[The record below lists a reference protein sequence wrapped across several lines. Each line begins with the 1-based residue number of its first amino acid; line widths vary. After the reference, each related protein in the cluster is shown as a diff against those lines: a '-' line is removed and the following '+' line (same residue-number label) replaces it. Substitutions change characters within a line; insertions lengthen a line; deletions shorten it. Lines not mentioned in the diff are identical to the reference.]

1 MKKEKIDNIRHS
13 LAHILAMAVKEKDPG
28 VKFAIGPVIENGFY
42 YDFEFSE
49 GFSLSDKDL
58 KDIQK
63 RMKKLVSKKI
73 DFEEKEVAEKRALGL
88 FKDQPYKTKLIKEF
102 AQEDK
107 KITTYES
114 GDFIDLCEGPHVKNS
129 EEINTDAFKLTHL
142 AGAYW
147 RGDEKNKMLTRIY
160 GVAFETKEKLD
171 EYLALQEEA
180 KKRDHR
186 KLGKQLGLYTIDSNV
201 GIGLPLWKPKGAMI
215 LTLLR
220 RWFEDE
226 QLKLGYVP
234 VSTPHI
240 GRKTLWET
248 SGHWGFYNNSM
259 YPPIELGQ
267 TLEDYQDKRPAK
279 ETEIYLLKPM
289 NCPFHMAI
297 YNDDLHSYRNL
308 PLKYYEFGTVYRYE
322 QKGELGGLT
331 RVRGFTQDDAHIF
344 CTKEQLEDELK
355 NIIDFAF
362 FVLKDT
368 FDFDIAIYA
377 SLRDSKNKDKYLG
390 TDEDWNIAERTI
402 KEILEKK
409 GIEYIEEEGEAAFYG
424 PKMDFKVRDSLGREH
439 QLSTIQV
446 DFNLPERFDMHYKN
460 AEGKDVRPFIIHRAL
475 LGSLER
481 FMGILIEHYAG
492 AFPLWLSPLQV
503 RVLPIAD
510 VHKEYAREIF
520 ETLKTAGIRIE
531 IDDTN
536 ETLGKK
542 IRNSKLE
549 KIPYFLVIGDKEVES
564 KTVTVESRD
573 RGNEGALS
581 IEDLLQKL
589 QKEIAEKQKQKTE
602 KK

>member
-1 MKKEKIDNIRHS
+1 MKKEKINNIRHS

-73 DFEEKEVAEKRALGL
+73 DFVEKEVTEKRALGL
-88 FKDQPYKTKLIKEF
+88 FKDQPYKTELIKEL
-102 AQEDK
+102 AEKDK
-107 KITTYES
+107 KITIYES
-114 GDFIDLCEGPHVKNS
+114 RDFIDLCEGPHVKNS
-129 EEINTDAFKLTHL
+129 EEINTDAFKLNKI

-147 RGDEKNKMLTRIY
+147 KGDEKNIMLTRIY
-160 GVAFETKEKLD
+160 GVAFETKDELD
-171 EYLALQEEA
+171 KYLALQEEA

-186 KLGKQLGLYTIDSNV
+186 KLGKNLGLYMIDPNV
-201 GIGLPLWKPKGAMI
+201 GLGLPLWKPKGAMI
-215 LTLLR
+215 LTMLR

-226 QLKLGYVP
+226 QLKNDYMPLY
-234 VSTPHI
+234 TPHI
-240 GRKTLWET
+240 GRRSLWET
-248 SGHWGFYNNSM
+248 SGHWGFYNDSM

-267 TLEDYQDKRPAK
+267 TLADYQDKRPTK
-279 ETEIYLLKPM
+279 ENEIYLLKPM

-297 YNDDLHSYRNL
+297 YNDDLHSYREL
-308 PLKYYEFGTVYRYE
+308 PIKYYEFGTVYRYE

-331 RVRGFTQDDAHIF
+331 RVRGFTQDDAHII
-344 CTKEQLEDELK
+344 CSEEQLKDEMK
-355 NIIDFAF
+355 KIIDFAF

-368 FDFDIAIYA
+368 FGFEISLYASMRDKKSNKWLGKPEDWDIAE
-377 SLRDSKNKDKYLG
+377 K
-390 TDEDWNIAERTI
+390 TI
-402 KEILEKK
+402 KEILEEKK
-409 GIEYIEEEGEAAFYG
+409 IDYIEEEGEAAFYG
-424 PKMDFKVRDSLGREH
+424 PKMDFKVRDSLGREW
-439 QLSTIQV
+439 QLSTIQF
-446 DFNLPERFDMHYKN
+446 DFNLPERFDMYYKN
-460 AEGKDVRPFIIHRAL
+460 AEGQNVRPFIIHRAL

-510 VHKEYAREIF
+510 VHKEYAKEVF
-520 ETLKTAGIRIE
+520 KTLKTAGIRVE
-531 IDDTN
+531 IDGTN

-573 RGNEGALS
+573 RGNEGS
-581 IEDLLQKL
+581 ISVEELLQKL
-589 QKEIAEKQKQKTE
+589 QKEITEKQKQKN
-602 KK
+602 

>member
-1 MKKEKIDNIRHS
+1 
-13 LAHILAMAVKEKDPG
+13 
-28 VKFAIGPVIENGFY
+28 
-42 YDFEFSE
+42 
-49 GFSLSDKDL
+49 
-58 KDIQK
+58 
-63 RMKKLVSKKI
+63 
-73 DFEEKEVAEKRALGL
+73 
-88 FKDQPYKTKLIKEF
+88 
-102 AQEDK
+102 
-107 KITTYES
+107 
-114 GDFIDLCEGPHVKNS
+114 
-129 EEINTDAFKLTHL
+129 
-142 AGAYW
+142 
-147 RGDEKNKMLTRIY
+147 
-160 GVAFETKEKLD
+160 
-171 EYLALQEEA
+171 
-180 KKRDHR
+180 
-186 KLGKQLGLYTIDSNV
+186 
-201 GIGLPLWKPKGAMI
+201 
-215 LTLLR
+215 
-220 RWFEDE
+220 
-226 QLKLGYVP
+226 
-234 VSTPHI
+234 
-240 GRKTLWET
+240 
-248 SGHWGFYNNSM
+248 WGFYNDSM